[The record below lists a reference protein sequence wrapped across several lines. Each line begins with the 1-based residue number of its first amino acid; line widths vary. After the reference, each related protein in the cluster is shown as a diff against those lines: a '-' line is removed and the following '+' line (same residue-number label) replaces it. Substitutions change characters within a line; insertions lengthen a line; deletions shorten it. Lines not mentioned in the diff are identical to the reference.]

1 MLPRGENCRTKIHS
15 AQIAETDRVKI
26 DAIVSQGRMF
36 GLSDRCR
43 TMEIC
48 LNNDMQ
54 FRNRVGQ
61 KDCVLKRFTTIC
73 SLSEAKFAAVGLTC
87 LRRVPD
93 FLANPEISL
102 KSGFWF
108 FANLSLRKVEPSA
121 LLVDGEAITIRL
133 QVAGLVR
140 RC

>member
-1 MLPRGENCRTKIHS
+1 
-15 AQIAETDRVKI
+15 
-26 DAIVSQGRMF
+26 MF
-36 GLSDRCR
+36 GFGDRCG

-48 LNNDMQ
+48 PNNDMQ
-54 FRNRVGQ
+54 LSDKVGQ
-61 KDCVLKRFTTIC
+61 KDCVLKGFTTIC

-121 LLVDGEAITIRL
+121 LPVGGEAITIRL